1 LYTPKSK
8 QQHRH
13 WGSLLLKRRRARKSG
28 KLFAVFPKADTK
40 LATLWY
46 AILFLREV
54 LPVALAIAMGSLVQS
69 EQLGAI

>member
-1 LYTPKSK
+1 
-8 QQHRH
+8 
-13 WGSLLLKRRRARKSG
+13 
-28 KLFAVFPKADTK
+28 VFPKADTK